1 MGKLKRQMIGILLC
15 GSIMLNACSN
25 GAVEE
30 DRGSRLS
37 VKETV
42 QSTMESL
49 KELDLER
56 FNEYTDN
63 YVETYHNWIGIPVER
78 EYRVFSELQQPGLK
92 MGKWKRK
99 EAFNRKVCEKM
110 MEQLTWEIGEVKEE
124 GNRAQIEMKI
134 TNLNMADV
142 MGKYELSVWEKMLES
157 TGTGLGQMVKEFASI
172 MDEDEGLLAVMETCD
187 EKDLITFEVT
197 VTAFRE
203 QEAWKLH
210 LDDDFINA
218 FMGNINAEEYS
229 EELQQ
234 KITELEEKQE
244 EKLEEW
250 EEDFTDRIE
259 RWFE

>member
-78 EYRVFSELQQPGLK
+78 EYRVFVEELA
-92 MGKWKRK
+92 
-99 EAFNRKVCEKM
+99 ESAV
-110 MEQLTWEIGEVKEE
+110 V
-124 GNRAQIEMKI
+124 
-134 TNLNMADV
+134 LNMRC
-142 MGKYELSVWEKMLES
+142 Y
-157 TGTGLGQMVKEFASI
+157 FAQ
-172 MDEDEGLLAVMETCD
+172 
-187 EKDLITFEVT
+187 EV
-197 VTAFRE
+197 F
-203 QEAWKLH
+203 W
-210 LDDDFINA
+210 
-218 FMGNINAEEYS
+218 
-229 EELQQ
+229 
-234 KITELEEKQE
+234 EEKWRMTE
-244 EKLEEW
+244 NAKLALDEAG
-250 EEDFTDRIE
+250 IE
-259 RWFE
+259 IAYPQLDVHMK